1 MTPLELNNLQIAVD
15 RAVEVD
21 AKYFGVIV
29 VNGFNNQEEL
39 IVNTTENMMDG
50 KLDYYMN
57 AYNNDLTLKTQ
68 PKIRIAGFTFGRT
81 VADIANQLDY

>member
-1 MTPLELNNLQIAVD
+1 MTPLELKNLKISVEA
-15 RAVEVD
+15 AVEAN

-39 IVNTTENMMDG
+39 IVNTLDNMQNG

-57 AYNNDLTLKTQ
+57 AYNQDLTLKTQ
-68 PKIRIAGFTFGRT
+68 PKIRIAGFTYGKT
-81 VADIANQLDY
+81 VADVSEQLGY